1 MELTPGKIQKIITI
15 ALLLVVLAYYLVKF
29 LKKT

>member
-15 ALLLVVLAYYLVKF
+15 TLLLVVLVYYIVKF